1 MNKNLL
7 TPRLKS
13 EQRRIVRFRVK
24 VSGIVQG
31 VGFRPF
37 VYSLAKKYSLKGFI
51 LNNTL
56 GVKIEVEGE
65 RKKIKSF
72 LSEIKTSAPP
82 LAVIQRINY
91 EELAPLGYAT
101 FEIKKSR
108 KGKEGLVPI
117 SPDISTCHDCL
128 RELLD
133 PEDRRFAYPFIN
145 CTNCGPRF
153 TIIQDI
159 PYDRSHTTMKVFRMC
174 PDCQVE
180 FEDPSNR
187 RFHAQPN
194 ACPVCGPQVSLFDAE
209 GRKVEVADPIKEA
222 ADRLKR
228 GCVVA
233 VKGLG
238 GFHLACDATSHEAVA
253 TLRKRKYREDKPF
266 ALIAP
271 DVEMIRKFCQ
281 VNQDEKNL
289 LFSSRRPIVLLRKK
303 EETPPLAAEEIAPQS
318 KFLGFMLPY
327 APLHHLLLKEIDLPL
342 VMTSGNVSDEPIV
355 YGNEEAL
362 ARLGEIADYFLM
374 HNRDIQMR
382 CDDSVLRVFQG
393 KELPLRR
400 SRGYAPQP
408 IKVKLF
414 FNEPILAVGG
424 QLKNTFCLARGDQ
437 AIISHHIGDLEN
449 LSALISFEEGIK
461 HFLKLFHTH
470 PKILACDLHPDY
482 LSTKFAEDYIQK
494 LGREASL
501 IRVQHHH
508 AHIASLMADRGIE
521 GKVIGVSLDGAGMGD
536 DGRIWGGEFLVADY
550 LSFTRLGHLKELP
563 LPGAEEAIKKPW
575 RMALSHLKGAFGED
589 GLELAL
595 KHLKKVNPDKILM
608 VDKLIEKRINA
619 PLTSSVGRLFD
630 AVSSLIGIR
639 NEINYEGQAAMEL
652 EMACDDKEKK
662 SYPFN
667 ILKEGEKFIVDPGP
681 TIRSVVTDLGKGER
695 RDAIAARFHN
705 SLALII
711 LQSCRLIRE
720 RTGLNRVALSGGVFQ
735 NMYLLQRVFPL
746 LESANFQVYTHNQV
760 PPNDGGISLGQAA
773 VAHYGR
779 KIKKEQKIKC
789 A

>member
-7 TPRLKS
+7 TPSLKL
-13 EQRRIVRFRVK
+13 EQRKIVRFSIN

-37 VYSLAKKYSLKGFI
+37 IYSLAKKYSLKGFV

-65 RKKIKSF
+65 REKMKSF

-82 LAVIQRINY
+82 LAVIQRIKY
-91 EELAPLGYAT
+91 EKLAPLGYAA
-101 FEIKKSR
+101 FEIRKSR
-108 KGKEGLVPI
+108 KEKEELVPI
-117 SPDISTCHDCL
+117 SPDISICHDCL
-128 RELLD
+128 RELFD
-133 PEDRRFAYPFIN
+133 PGDRRFGYPFIN

-159 PYDRSHTTMKVFRMC
+159 PYDRSRTTMKIFRMC

-180 FEDPSNR
+180 YEDPLNR

-194 ACPVCGPQVSLFDAE
+194 ACPVCGPQVMLLDVE
-209 GRKVEVADPIKEA
+209 GRKAQVADPIKEV
-222 ADRLKR
+222 ADLLKR
-228 GCVVA
+228 GYVIA

-238 GFHLACDATSHEAVA
+238 GFHLACDATSGEAVA

-266 ALIAP
+266 ALMAL
-271 DVEMIRKFCQ
+271 DVEMVREFCE
-281 VNQDEKNL
+281 VDEDEKNL
-289 LFSSRRPIVLLRKK
+289 LLSSPRPIILLRKK
-303 EETPPLAAEEIAPQS
+303 EDTPPLAAEETAPGN

-327 APLHHLLLKEIDLPL
+327 TPLHHLLLKKINLPL

-355 YGNEEAL
+355 YRNEEAL
-362 ARLGEIADYFLM
+362 PKLGEIADYFLI

-408 IKVKLF
+408 IKVKVF
-414 FNEPILAVGG
+414 FDEPILAVGG
-424 QLKNTFCLARGDQ
+424 QLKNTFCLARKDQ
-437 AIISHHIGDLEN
+437 VIVSHHIGDLEN

-470 PKILACDLHPDY
+470 PEILACDLHPDY
-482 LSTKFAEDYIQK
+482 LSTKFAEDYVRG
-494 LGREASL
+494 LGQGASL

-508 AHIASLMADRGIE
+508 AHIASLMVDRGIE

-536 DGRIWGGEFLVADY
+536 DERIWGGEFLVADFF
-550 LSFTRLGHLKELP
+550 SFTRLGHLKEVP

-595 KHLKKVNPDKILM
+595 KWLKKVNPEKILM
-608 VDKLIEKRINA
+608 VDELIERRINS

-652 EMACDDKEKK
+652 EMVADDEEKE

-667 ILKEGEKFIVDPGP
+667 ILEEGEKFMVDSGP
-681 TIRSVVTDLGKGER
+681 IIRSVVTDLGKGER
-695 RDAIAARFHN
+695 KGAIAARFHN

-711 LQSCRLIRE
+711 LQSCQLIRE
-720 RTGLNRVALSGGVFQ
+720 RTDLNRVALSGGVFQ

-746 LESANFQVYTHNQV
+746 LESANFDVHTHNRV
-760 PPNDGGISLGQAA
+760 PPNDGGISLGQVA

-779 KIKKEQKIKC
+779 KIKKEQK
-789 A
+789 